1 MQTGWQQPRD
11 WVILGLVALML
22 VGCAT
27 TPGRE
32 SSTGVLT
39 DDTAI
44 TAKVQSSFVADPL
57 VSASAIGVA
66 TTRGVVHLSGTVGN
80 EQTRHRAIQIAQGV
94 AGVKEIIVRNLIV
107 QR

>member
-1 MQTGWQQPRD
+1 MQTRWQQLCD
-11 WVILGLVALML
+11 WVILGLVAFML
-22 VGCAT
+22 VGCAIT
-27 TPGRE
+27 SDQE
-32 SSTGVLT
+32 SSGELT
-39 DDTAI
+39 DDSAI

-57 VSASAIGVA
+57 VSASAISVA
-66 TTRGVVHLSGTVGN
+66 TTRGVVHLSGSVGN

>member
-1 MQTGWQQPRD
+1 MQTPWQQLCD
-11 WVILGLVALML
+11 WVILGLVAFML

-32 SSTGVLT
+32 SSGELA
-39 DDTAI
+39 DDSAI

-57 VSASAIGVA
+57 VSASAISVA
-66 TTRGVVHLSGTVGN
+66 TTRGVVHLSGSVGN

>member
-1 MQTGWQQPRD
+1 MQTRWQQVRG
-11 WVILGLVALML
+11 WGAMGLVVFML

-27 TPGRE
+27 TPSRD
-32 SSTGVLT
+32 STGELT
-39 DDTAI
+39 DDAAI

-57 VSASAIGVA
+57 VSASAIGVT

-80 EQTRHRAIQIAQGV
+80 EQARHRAIQLTQGV